1 MYDSQFCWVEHEVE
15 KIMYS
20 VGVAVLVVFIL
31 VFLKLED
38 CKKDEGFG
46 EEMLIRVLIK

>member
-1 MYDSQFCWVEHEVE
+1 
-15 KIMYS
+15 MYS
-20 VGVAVLVVFIL
+20 VGVAVLVVLEEEDLGFIL